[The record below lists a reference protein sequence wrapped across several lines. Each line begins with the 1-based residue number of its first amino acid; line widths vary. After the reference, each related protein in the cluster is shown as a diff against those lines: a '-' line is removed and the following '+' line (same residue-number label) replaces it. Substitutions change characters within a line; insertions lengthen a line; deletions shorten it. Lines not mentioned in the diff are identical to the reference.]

1 MFKLVISDDEGKTTV
16 VPLVRDEITI
26 GRAEGNTIRLT
37 ERNVSRQHA
46 VLRKTD
52 DGFEVADQG
61 SHNGTMVDG
70 HRIEGS
76 APIQAGGELRIGDY
90 QIALHVDSSEV
101 PAEGDS
107 STTPAEPSIPPPR
120 LVMLSAPVPGAE
132 FALSGDHM
140 RLGRSE
146 DLEVWVNHR
155 SVSREHAEIVREED
169 GTFRIADLG
178 SANGIQV
185 NGEEVDET
193 SLEPYDVVKLG
204 RVRLRYV
211 PEGEGYVFDP
221 EAEAPD
227 EDDED
232 PEAPSSSRAPLWVA
246 LGIVAVAVLAGGI
259 IVSYAGDTPA
269 AEAARQNDGDG
280 EPEGSV
286 DGPPTEGADEE
297 PTANDEPAGADPEES
312 LAACE
317 EALKDSRFEDAV
329 DHARAALQ
337 ADPADVEAA
346 ECRSKGEAGV
356 AFKRGF
362 EAFEE
367 GDIDGAF
374 EAYAD
379 IPGDDP
385 FREHPSFDEVTMS
398 FAKHHVNRARELLKD
413 EPEQAREHAEKVLD
427 MPSPPRVQR
436 RVATKLE
443 RAATRLIERGAGG
456 GEQAPSPSAEAD
468 PDPDPSERALE
479 CAQKG
484 DNACVVSALE
494 GRAKTARDLA
504 LLIETYR
511 TMGETEAA
519 TRNMELFVQRFPDD
533 DRSSR
538 YREFLEDRP

>member
-1 MFKLVISDDEGKTTV
+1 MREMFKLVISDDEGKTTV

-52 DGFEVADQG
+52 GGYEVVDQG
-61 SHNGTMVDG
+61 SYNGTIVDG
-70 HRIEGS
+70 HRVEGS
-76 APIQAGGELRIGDY
+76 APIQPGGELRIGDY

-101 PAEGDS
+101 PAEGGDAS
-107 STTPAEPSIPPPR
+107 SAPAEPSIPPDR

-155 SVSREHAEIVREED
+155 SVSREHAEIIRDED

-193 SLEPYDVVKLG
+193 DLEPYDVVKLG

-221 EAEAPD
+221 EAEAP
-227 EDDED
+227 EDDD
-232 PEAPSSSRAPLWVA
+232 PDAEESSRSRAPLWVA
-246 LGIVAVAVLAGGI
+246 LGIIAVAVLAGGI
-259 IVSYAGDTPA
+259 IVSYAGNTPA
-269 AEAARQNDGDG
+269 AEAARQNDGDDGDEG
-280 EPEGSV
+280 ELEEGTV
-286 DGPPTEGADEE
+286 DAPP
-297 PTANDEPAGADPEES
+297 PEEADGDPTPGVEGS

-317 EALKDSRFEDAV
+317 EALEDSRFEEAA
-329 DHARAALQ
+329 DHGRAALKV
-337 ADPADVEAA
+337 DPADLEAA
-346 ECRSKGEAGV
+346 ECRSKAEAGV
-356 AFKRGF
+356 AFERGF
-362 EAFEE
+362 QAFEA
-367 GDIDGAF
+367 GDVDAAY

-379 IPGDDP
+379 IPGDNP
-385 FREHPSFDEVTMS
+385 FRQHPSFDEVTTAY
-398 FAKHHVNRARELLKD
+398 AKHHVDRARELLKG
-413 EPEQAREHAEKVLD
+413 EPEQARQHARKVLQ
-427 MPSPPRVQR
+427 MPSPPRAQKE
-436 RVATKLE
+436 VAIKLQ
-443 RAATRLIERGAGG
+443 RAAARLIKAGAAR
-456 GEQAPSPSAEAD
+456 EPAPATSSGSD
-468 PDPDPSERALE
+468 SDPSERAFD
-479 CAQKG
+479 CARKG

-494 GRAKTARDLA
+494 GRAKSARDLA

-519 TRNMELFVQRFPDD
+519 TRNMKLFVQRFPDD
-533 DRSSR
+533 KRTSR
-538 YREFLEDRP
+538 YQEFLDDRR